1 MSESQIIIRPV
12 RLKLLQRS
20 CKEMA
25 WELLVNQ
32 VRYSMFSRDAE
43 NGALDSMKRLGIG
56 GVAFAPLHSGMLTD
70 KYIHGLPADS
80 RAMRDP
86 RYLKPCDIT
95 SEKLDKIRQ
104 LNELAKKREQSLAQ
118 MALAWVL
125 RVKPSVPH

>member
-1 MSESQIIIRPV
+1 
-12 RLKLLQRS
+12 
-20 CKEMA
+20 
-25 WELLVNQ
+25 
-32 VRYSMFSRDAE
+32 
-43 NGALDSMKRLGIG
+43 MKRLGIG

-125 RVKPSVPH
+125 RSEAISSALIGASRTEQILENMQALDSPAFENADNQIIEEILMKGGL